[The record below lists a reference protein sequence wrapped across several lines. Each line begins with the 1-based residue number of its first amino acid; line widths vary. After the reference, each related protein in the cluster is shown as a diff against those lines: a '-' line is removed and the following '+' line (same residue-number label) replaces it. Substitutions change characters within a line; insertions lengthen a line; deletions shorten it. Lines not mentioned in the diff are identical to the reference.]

1 MSPYWNMG
9 RDVNPGKLFAM
20 EEFTLYWVYGF
31 CNKTNTYKGYPEEDE
46 KEDKA

>member
-1 MSPYWNMG
+1 MG

-20 EEFTLYWVYGF
+20 EEFTYIEFMVSVSRQITIKDTL
-31 CNKTNTYKGYPEEDE
+31 KKM